1 LPSFHAHGGQ
11 RFLIQDILED
21 TGRSSNLIALLREDA
36 IFVSGIGRLIEYLLI
51 GDLKFGILAQ
61 AKQIQRSI
69 INAARGGNLAGD
81 VIRKEEATAFGSVIF
96 HLVGRLR
103 PQFAMRTRDLI
114 IINTNNFCTH
124 Q

>member
-1 LPSFHAHGGQ
+1 MHDQNMNDMKLWDPWNPRKRTRKQ
-11 RFLIQDILED
+11 
-21 TGRSSNLIALLREDA
+21 
-36 IFVSGIGRLIEYLLI
+36 LI

-103 PQFAMRTRDLI
+103 PQLAMRTRDLI